1 MNDKIIKF
9 LSERPALSL
18 NQLEKEAGLP
28 QSLLSKVIKGKRAL
42 NEGHLT
48 KLVPVLEKYGFNPEK
63 E

>member
-1 MNDKIIKF
+1 MNEKIIKF

-28 QSLLSKVIKGKRAL
+28 QSLLSKAIKGKRVL
-42 NEGHLT
+42 NEGHLL

-63 E
+63 V